1 MLETPTPTPAV
12 PPTRHILRAFDRIGG
27 YVLVFSIVFAAM
39 VWASVLWIL
48 PRFST
53 VEVLGAKYSVHQ
65 LPSLKA
71 DLLNQVTLAET
82 KRGELV
88 VPVQHAAYAAL
99 KDDQSAWGAMH
110 VWNDVQRVITETSGS
125 DRVLHFSLQQF
136 DPTARTITLVGDVRN
151 SGTQSMTVLAGFLD
165 SLAKLPG
172 IASLSPVPFTRD
184 SDPRIGDFSPFA
196 VTLTLQ

>member
-1 MLETPTPTPAV
+1 MFETPTQAPAV
-12 PPTRHILRAFDRIGG
+12 TEPRHILHAFDRTGG
-27 YVLVFSIVFAAM
+27 YVLTFSIVFAAM

-53 VEVLGAKYSVHQ
+53 VEVLGANYSVHE

-71 DLLNQVTLAET
+71 DLLHQVTAAET

-88 VPVQHAAYAAL
+88 VPVQHATYAAL
-99 KDDQSAWGAMH
+99 KEDQSVWGVLH
-110 VWNDVQRVITETSGS
+110 LWNDVQRVISDVSGT
-125 DRVLHFSLQQF
+125 DHVLHFSSQQF
-136 DPTARTITLVGDVRN
+136 DPATHTITLTGDVRN

-172 IASLSPVPFTRD
+172 VASLSPVPFTRS

-196 VTLTLQ
+196 VTITLQ